1 MGWGE
6 REGGRE
12 GGIERW
18 KKVET
23 TRRLNIRELILY
35 TITIRLACYS
45 RCMQRAEGLAEEGG
59 VGREGGRGRRGLMTS
74 IKARHP
80 LHGEHNPPHAMHASS
95 MLISR

>member
-1 MGWGE
+1 MGGE
-6 REGGRE
+6 GRRQ

-18 KKVET
+18 KKVKI
-23 TRRLNIRELILY
+23 TRRLKIRELILY
-35 TITIRLACYS
+35 TTTIQFACYS
-45 RCMQRAEGLAEEGG
+45 RSMQRAEGLAEEGG

-80 LHGEHNPPHAMHASS
+80 HHGEHYPPHAMPASS